1 MKKGSKN
8 SKNDIEQKNIQN
20 MQKKIR
26 DQAKRLCSMQEY
38 INSLETTIKD
48 SQNNNTLKIN
58 HQSYNELNQK
68 YNDLQQKYNTLFYNS
83 QIHSSTNSV
92 TTNEEL
98 SQEAFI
104 SKLKN
109 ENSEL
114 KIKLKKEI
122 SKNKD
127 QRNQIEF
134 LKQNLET
141 DIVKLGLRGCLNY
154 LSEKLINSDKNGED
168 TYLQILLEINK
179 IKEENENLLKEK
191 NRNLEKIHNFE
202 KLDENYQKNMDII
215 NKLNNENNNLYSQN
229 EMLQNELQII
239 KNNSIQNEKNLYDLK
254 EQNFLIIRENDSL
267 RYDNNNLIEL
277 KRENENLYNTINELE
292 IKLNKLK
299 NDNNSLSDY
308 KLGYDLVLKENN
320 EIKKMNQNLSYD
332 NALFEQDVYFLK
344 TNLDKLMDVGKNN
357 IMLKNELEE
366 LKNLLNNLKNRK
378 QVNNVFEKILE
389 LEQKNKDLE
398 LLLNEKENNK
408 NNKNNN
414 KVNNTINNKEYINNI
429 INDYNKKDNKNKLK
443 NNNNKYILANNYY
456 ADLLLRV
463 LKYHIKDNIN
473 VKNILFQLLD
483 LNHKKIILM
492 SEIEKLTNNCNN
504 TKSDNN
510 NKNKNN
516 NSKEDINKK
525 KNELKKKEKDLD
537 NLNSTISYF
546 DKELKQ
552 FEQK

>member
-525 KNELKKKEKDLD
+525 KNELKKKEKELD

-552 FEQK
+552 FEPK

>member
-504 TKSDNN
+504 TKSDNK

>member
-504 TKSDNN
+504 TKSDNK

-525 KNELKKKEKDLD
+525 KNELKKKEKELD

-552 FEQK
+552 FEPK

>member
-429 INDYNKKDNKNKLK
+429 INDYNKKDNKNKIK

-525 KNELKKKEKDLD
+525 KNELKKKEKELD

-552 FEQK
+552 FEPK

>member
-1 MKKGSKN
+1 
-8 SKNDIEQKNIQN
+8 
-20 MQKKIR
+20 
-26 DQAKRLCSMQEY
+26 MQEY

-429 INDYNKKDNKNKLK
+429 INDYNKKDNKNKIK

-525 KNELKKKEKDLD
+525 KNELKKKEKELD

-552 FEQK
+552 FEPK

>member
-429 INDYNKKDNKNKLK
+429 INDYNKKDNKNKIK

-504 TKSDNN
+504 TKSDNK

>member
-504 TKSDNN
+504 TKSDNK

-525 KNELKKKEKDLD
+525 KNELKKKEKELD

>member
-429 INDYNKKDNKNKLK
+429 INDYNKKDNKNKIK

-504 TKSDNN
+504 TKSDNK

-525 KNELKKKEKDLD
+525 KNELKKKEKELD

-552 FEQK
+552 FEPK

>member
-429 INDYNKKDNKNKLK
+429 INDYNKKDNKNKIK

-504 TKSDNN
+504 TKSDN
-510 NKNKNN
+510 KNKNN

-525 KNELKKKEKDLD
+525 KNELKKKEKELD

-552 FEQK
+552 FEPK